1 MVVPKALREQFSL
14 EPGDEVEF
22 ERRGDTIVLIP
33 HRSTERLGG
42 RYARSGMAARLL
54 VDRADEPR

>member
-33 HRSTERLGG
+33 HRNTERLGG